1 MFQISG
7 CPLHWSSWHFVL
19 TKASKKISD
28 LLVRLIRSR
37 RVPAASLRNKQM
49 ISWGG
54 EPAVFLCVSPYLN
67 FTVSVHTDHD
77 FFCHHSGLDS
87 HIESRRQVCGLHSIC
102 SCVMCVDSS
111 LCNCCHVTV
120 RRVEGLHSWWIIC
133 FLTDVFSNK
142 RTGFSL
148 EASFSSLTEN

>member
-54 EPAVFLCVSPYLN
+54 SLLCSYVSRLTWTLPCPCTL
-67 FTVSVHTDHD
+67 TTI